1 MAEEAVRWTIKVPKS
16 TDIAVRSLLAQ
27 KGLKKGDLSKFVDE
41 AARRRV
47 YQQTVQDARARNANV
62 SPAKLES
69 LIEEALA
76 EVRAERFSTRR

>member
-41 AARRRV
+41 AARRSV
-47 YQQTVQDARARNANV
+47 YQQTVLDARARNAKV
-62 SPAKLES
+62 STAKLEK

-76 EVRAERFSTRR
+76 EVRAERFDTRR

>member
-27 KGLKKGDLSKFVDE
+27 KGLKKGDLSKFVDA
-41 AARRRV
+41 AARQRV

-62 SPAKLES
+62 SPAKLET

-76 EVRAERFSTRR
+76 EVRAERFSTHR